1 MKSSLLEKEKTIFRK
16 RTFCVEWIGNM
27 KRRENL
33 SLQGS
38 FLIIFET
45 MWLKSNTIQ
54 IAGYKILISKIADIL
69 DCA

>member
-1 MKSSLLEKEKTIFRK
+1 MKSSLLEKVKTIFRK

-54 IAGYKILISKIADIL
+54 IAG
-69 DCA
+69 